1 MKLSA
6 GLAWTLLLAL
16 PAAVAGAAESGA
28 ADPRVWRVI
37 CIGDSITQGGRRDRP
52 EHTYRLPLQQALHA
66 LGIPFDFI
74 GSRRA
79 GLHAD
84 AVWPEIVAGVAFDP
98 EHEGY
103 YGAKTARV
111 RDLVLPRLPELP
123 PPDLA
128 LIHLGTN
135 DQKAADLDAA
145 VIAPLEELVAGLRA
159 RNPRVAVVFGHLNF
173 PDLAVAID
181 LRGRVEALAAR
192 ISRAESP
199 VVTAQC
205 HRGWRPNPKE
215 AGTYTF
221 DWAHPNPSGQRRL
234 AAVWLEAALPFLLQ
248 TP

>member
-1 MKLSA
+1 MTRSVRNAWAAFLTLSA
-6 GLAWTLLLAL
+6 AWAGPAE
-16 PAAVAGAAESGA
+16 PAATEA
-28 ADPRVWRVI
+28 RVWRI
-37 CIGDSITQGGRRDRP
+37 LCIGDSITQGGRRDRP

-79 GLHAD
+79 GLHPD
-84 AVWPEIVAGVAFDP
+84 AVWPDIAPGRAFDP

-111 RDLVLPRLPELP
+111 RDLVLARLPELP

-135 DQKAADLDAA
+135 DQKAADLEEA
-145 VIAPLEELVAGLRA
+145 VVAPLETLVAALRG
-159 RNPRVAVVFGHLNF
+159 RNPRVAVVLGHLNF
-173 PDLAVAID
+173 PDLPVAID
-181 LRGRVEALAAR
+181 LRARVEAMAGRL
-192 ISRAESP
+192 SRPESP

-205 HRGWRPNPKE
+205 QRGWRPNPKQPSPH
-215 AGTYTF
+215 TF
-221 DWAHPNPSGQRRL
+221 DWAHPNLDGQRRL
-234 AAVWLEAALPFLLQ
+234 AATWLEAALPHLLR